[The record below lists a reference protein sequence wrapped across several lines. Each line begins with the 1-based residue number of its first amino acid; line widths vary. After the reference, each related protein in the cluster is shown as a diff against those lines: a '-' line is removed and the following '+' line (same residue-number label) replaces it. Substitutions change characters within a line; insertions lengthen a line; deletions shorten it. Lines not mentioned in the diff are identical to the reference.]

1 MAMAQQLGNAHR
13 SFFFSSS
20 SSSSSPSPFA
30 PSSHSCLSFR
40 DAHSWQ
46 LVTAVRRKSVP
57 VVSGVGCK
65 LVAEEM
71 VVQQQQQQQQ
81 PSRKTWVA
89 RAVLSPSADAA
100 TGSLG
105 ELTRG
110 DFPILNQVFFSIS
123 QPLLSPACFC
133 RNVSLFP
140 PTPLSAWLH
149 AWFGVCSF
157 CSLHTGE
164 REKQKQR

>member
-20 SSSSSPSPFA
+20 SSSSSSPFA

-81 PSRKTWVA
+81 QQASRKTWVA
-89 RAVLSPSADAA
+89 RAVLSPPADAA

-110 DFPILNQVFFSIS
+110 DFPILNQVFSPSPI
-123 QPLLSPACFC
+123 LLRSAACFC
-133 RNVSLFP
+133 RNVFLFP
-140 PTPLSAWLH
+140 PTPLSA
-149 AWFGVCSF
+149 
-157 CSLHTGE
+157 
-164 REKQKQR
+164 

>member
-1 MAMAQQLGNAHR
+1 MAVAQQLGNAHR

-20 SSSSSPSPFA
+20 SSSSPFA
-30 PSSHSCLSFR
+30 PSSHSSLSFR

-57 VVSGVGCK
+57 VVSGVGFK

-71 VVQQQQQQQQ
+71 VVQQQQQQ

-89 RAVLSPSADAA
+89 RAVLSPPADAA

-110 DFPILNQVFFSIS
+110 DFPILNQVFFPSPILFS
-123 QPLLSPACFC
+123 QLPASAEMCLCFPQ
-133 RNVSLFP
+133 P
-140 PTPLSAWLH
+140 PFLPD
-149 AWFGVCSF
+149 FMPD
-157 CSLHTGE
+157 
-164 REKQKQR
+164 

>member
-13 SFFFSSS
+13 SFFSSS
-20 SSSSSPSPFA
+20 SSSSSPFA

-71 VVQQQQQQQQ
+71 VVQQQQQ
-81 PSRKTWVA
+81 PASRKTWVA
-89 RAVLSPSADAA
+89 RAVLSPPADAA

-110 DFPILNQVFFSIS
+110 DFPILNQVFFPSPILFS
-123 QPLLSPACFC
+123 QLPASAEMC
-133 RNVSLFP
+133 LFFPQP
-140 PTPLSAWLH
+140 PFLPD
-149 AWFGVCSF
+149 CMPD
-157 CSLHTGE
+157 
-164 REKQKQR
+164 

>member
-20 SSSSSPSPFA
+20 SSSSSSPFA

-81 PSRKTWVA
+81 QASRKTWVA
-89 RAVLSPSADAA
+89 RAVLSPPADAA

-110 DFPILNQVFFSIS
+110 DFPILNQEVNGFRLVYLDSAATS
-123 QPLLSPACFC
+123 QKPTAVLDWLRNYYEGYNANVHRGIHSLRSLS
-133 RNVSLFP
+133 L
-140 PTPLSAWLH
+140 
-149 AWFGVCSF
+149 
-157 CSLHTGE
+157 
-164 REKQKQR
+164 

>member
-1 MAMAQQLGNAHR
+1 MAVAQQLGNAHR

-20 SSSSSPSPFA
+20 SSSPFA

-71 VVQQQQQQQQ
+71 VVQQQQQQQ

-110 DFPILNQVFFSIS
+110 DFPILNQVFFPSPILFS
-123 QPLLSPACFC
+123 QLLASAEMCLCFPQ
-133 RNVSLFP
+133 P
-140 PTPLSAWLH
+140 PFLPD
-149 AWFGVCSF
+149 CMPD
-157 CSLHTGE
+157 
-164 REKQKQR
+164 

>member
-13 SFFFSSS
+13 SFFSSS
-20 SSSSSPSPFA
+20 SSSSSPFA
-30 PSSHSCLSFR
+30 PSSHSFVSFR

-71 VVQQQQQQQQ
+71 VVRQQQ

-110 DFPILNQVFFSIS
+110 DFPILNQVFPPSLILFSQLLAS
-123 QPLLSPACFC
+123 AEMCLCFPQPPFLPDCM
-133 RNVSLFP
+133 P
-140 PTPLSAWLH
+140 D
-149 AWFGVCSF
+149 
-157 CSLHTGE
+157 
-164 REKQKQR
+164 